1 MDALAWLVQHQF
13 ESISRREYDWVLAF
27 DREAAIVVLCLW
39 RLLENGRIRVTSEDD
54 GHQFGL
60 PAPVDATHEVTTCL
74 EGATVQRVEVRE
86 GVPDL
91 RLYFST
97 GHVFEIIP
105 ASLGYEAWDA
115 TNATD
120 RFIGNG
126 SKVSVL
132 HGYQQV

>member
-1 MDALAWLVQHQF
+1 MDALSWLTQHQF
-13 ESISRREYDWVLAF
+13 QSITRREYDWVLVF
-27 DREAAIVVLCLW
+27 DREAAIVVHCLW

-60 PAPVDATHEVTTCL
+60 PAPVDAVHEVTSCL
-74 EGATVQRVEVRE
+74 EGVSVRTVEVRD

-91 RLYFST
+91 RLHFSS
-97 GHVFEIIP
+97 GHVFEILP
-105 ASLGYEAWDA
+105 ESLGYEAWDA

-132 HGYQQV
+132 HGYQKA